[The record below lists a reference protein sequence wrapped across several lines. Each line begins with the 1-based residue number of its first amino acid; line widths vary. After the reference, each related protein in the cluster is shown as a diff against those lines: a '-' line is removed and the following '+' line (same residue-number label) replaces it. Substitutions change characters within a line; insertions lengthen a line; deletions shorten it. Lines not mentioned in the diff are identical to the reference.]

1 MHRSNPNQLKS
12 LDECRSCLLDFFEK
26 KENVAVLT
34 GAGISVG
41 SGIPSYRNA
50 KGEWKAGQ
58 PISHQDFVEKE
69 SARQRYWL
77 RSYAGWRKVS
87 EAKPSKAHLALQRL
101 QAEEKISTIIT
112 QNVDRLHQSAGSKN
126 VLDLHGRLDQVT
138 CLNCSEIYRRS
149 FIQGLLKNQN
159 PFLEE
164 SENINPDGDARIES
178 SFLGDVKTPS
188 CQTCGGI
195 LKPNVVF
202 FGDSVDKNLV
212 EEAYQSVTNADA
224 LLVIGTSLSI
234 FSGFRFLRHAAKLKL
249 PVIVINPGHFRG
261 KELTNIYLPHN
272 ADDVLSLLV

>member
-1 MHRSNPNQLKS
+1 MPRSNSNQLKS

-41 SGIPSYRNA
+41 SGIPTYRNA
-50 KGEWKAGQ
+50 QGEWKAGK

-101 QAEEKISTIIT
+101 QAGGKISTIIT

-138 CLNCSEIYRRS
+138 CLNCTKIYRRS
-149 FIQGLLKNQN
+149 VIQVLLKRQN

-188 CQTCGGI
+188 CETCGGI

-202 FGDSVDKNLV
+202 FGDSVDKYLV
-212 EEAYQSVTNADA
+212 EEAYQSVTNAHA

-249 PVIVINPGHFRG
+249 PVIVINPGRFRG
-261 KELTNIYLPHN
+261 KELTKIYLPFN

>member
-12 LDECRSCLLDFFEK
+12 LDECRSYLLDFFEK

-41 SGIPSYRNA
+41 SGIPAYRNA
-50 KGEWKAGQ
+50 QGEWKAGQ

-69 SARQRYWL
+69 SSRQRYWL
-77 RSYAGWRKVS
+77 RSYAGWRRIS
-87 EAKPSKAHLALQRL
+87 EAKPSKAHHALRSL
-101 QAEEKISTIIT
+101 QAERKISTIIT

-138 CLNCSEIYRRS
+138 CLNCSEIYPRS
-149 FIQGLLKNQN
+149 FIQVLLKNQN

-178 SFLGDVKTPS
+178 SFLGDVKPPS

-212 EEAYQSVTNADA
+212 EEAYESVTNADA
-224 LLVIGTSLSI
+224 LIVIGTSLSI

-249 PVIVINPGHFRG
+249 PVIAINPGRFRG
-261 KELTNIYLPHN
+261 QELTNVYLPHN
-272 ADDVLSLLV
+272 ADDVLSPLV

>member
-1 MHRSNPNQLKS
+1 MHRSNPNQVKS
-12 LDECRSCLLDFFEK
+12 LEECRSCLLDFFEK

-50 KGEWKAGQ
+50 QGEWKAGQ

-101 QAEEKISTIIT
+101 QAGGKISTIIT

-138 CLNCSEIYRRS
+138 CLNCAKIYRRS
-149 FIQGLLKNQN
+149 FIQVSLKSQN

-178 SFLGDVKTPS
+178 SFLGDVKIPP
-188 CQTCGGI
+188 CKTCGGI

-212 EEAYQSVTNADA
+212 EEAYQSVTNAHA

-249 PVIVINPGHFRG
+249 PVIVINPGRFRG

-272 ADDVLSLLV
+272 ADDVLSLLA